1 MNEFNN
7 ASEEDSFLRN
17 LRMLSFNKQIEDTF
31 NLICGMCEKPFFTCF
46 SSNDVCSDC
55 NPNTEDCEPCVCNY
69 NDNADYVT
77 GLSSIAPLRTSRE

>member
-31 NLICGMCEKPFFTCF
+31 NLICGMCEKSFFTNF
-46 SSNDVCSDC
+46 SGN
-55 NPNTEDCEPCVCNY
+55 EVCNDCRNNIEELIEEFK
-69 NDNADYVT
+69 ND
-77 GLSSIAPLRTSRE
+77 

>member
-31 NLICGMCEKPFFTCF
+31 NLICKMCEEPFFTCF
-46 SSNDVCSDC
+46 TGNDVCSDC
-55 NPNTEDCEPCVCNY
+55 RNHIEELIEEFK
-69 NDNADYVT
+69 ND
-77 GLSSIAPLRTSRE
+77 

>member
-17 LRMLSFNKQIEDTF
+17 LRMLSFNKQIEETF

-55 NPNTEDCEPCVCNY
+55 RDHILELIEEFKD
-69 NDNADYVT
+69 D
-77 GLSSIAPLRTSRE
+77 L